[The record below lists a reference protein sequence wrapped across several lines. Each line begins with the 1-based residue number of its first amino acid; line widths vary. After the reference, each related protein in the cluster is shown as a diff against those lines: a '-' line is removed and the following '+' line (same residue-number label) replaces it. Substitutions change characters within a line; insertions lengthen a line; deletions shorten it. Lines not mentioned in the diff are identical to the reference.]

1 MPPHQNPGCLAQP
14 AALLSPLV
22 SQESIAF
29 GSHAVK
35 TRAEQHEALESH
47 CDSGTDRKEL
57 PSFQASSSCSV
68 LQWGVREG
76 EEKENVAGRV
86 CSLALPK
93 LDLALGA
100 AEVPGSFGP
109 RHPAILHAAGKAGG
123 LRPFRCGRTLLL
135 QEYLP

>member
-1 MPPHQNPGCLAQP
+1 MLRGKNQECPGVTASEPRMPCAQP

-35 TRAEQHEALESH
+35 TRAEQHEALESY

-57 PSFQASSSCSV
+57 PLFQASSSCSV

-76 EEKENVAGRV
+76 EEKENVAG
-86 CSLALPK
+86 
-93 LDLALGA
+93 
-100 AEVPGSFGP
+100 
-109 RHPAILHAAGKAGG
+109 
-123 LRPFRCGRTLLL
+123 
-135 QEYLP
+135 